1 MPRISAVTP
10 QTYEEL
16 LFDAGVVFENLEYD
30 TAKSATELFEIVQ
43 AAIPTEA
50 CLGASRGGV
59 SWSSTAEYREVELD
73 DVFVTVKGATQK
85 GKITVAVE
93 LTLTQFSP
101 ENARRL
107 INASDIVVEGNIT
120 TLTERTFIDTSKD
133 YIDNLVIVVRQGVGN
148 VAVIDMR
155 DSINTAAGA
164 IQTNSQGEAE
174 MAVTFTAT
182 ISDPDDTNAPYSIKW
197 FRNSTTTEG

>member
-10 QTYEEL
+10 KTYEEL
-16 LFDAGVVFENLEYD
+16 LFDAGCVFENLDYSSAK
-30 TAKSATELFEIVQ
+30 TASELFAIVQ
-43 AAIPTEA
+43 AAIPTEQ

-59 SWSSTAEYREVELD
+59 NWSSTAEYREVELD
-73 DVFVTVKGATQK
+73 DIFVTVKGATQK
-85 GKITVAVE
+85 GKITVAVS

-107 INASDIVVEGNIT
+107 INASDITTDGNIT
-120 TLTERTFIDTSKD
+120 TLKERTFIDTDKD

-148 VAVIDMR
+148 VAVIDMH
-155 DSINTAAGA
+155 DAINTAAGA

-182 ISDPDDTNAPYSIKW
+182 ISDPEDTDAPYAIKW
-197 FRNSTTTEG
+197 YRDATTTP

>member
-1 MPRISAVTP
+1 MSRISAVTP
-10 QTYEEL
+10 NTYEEL
-16 LFDAGVVFENLEYD
+16 LFDAGVVFENLDYSS
-30 TAKSATELFEIVQ
+30 AQSATELFTLVK
-43 AAIPTEA
+43 AAIATEA
-50 CLGASRGGV
+50 CLGATRGGV
-59 SWSSTAEYREVELD
+59 QWTSAAEYREVELD
-73 DVFVTVKGATQK
+73 DIFVTVKGATQK
-85 GKITVAVE
+85 GKITVTAA

-107 INASDIVVEGNIT
+107 INASDITQEGNVT
-120 TLTERTFIDTSKD
+120 TLTERTAIDTTKD

-148 VAVIDMR
+148 VAVIDMK
-155 DSINTAAGA
+155 DTINTSEAG

-197 FRNSTTTEG
+197 FKNS